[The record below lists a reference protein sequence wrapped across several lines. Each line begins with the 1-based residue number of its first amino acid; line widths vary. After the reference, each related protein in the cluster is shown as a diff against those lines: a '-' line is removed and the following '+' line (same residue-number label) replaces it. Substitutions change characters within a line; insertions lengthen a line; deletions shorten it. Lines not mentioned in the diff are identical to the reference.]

1 MEAMIM
7 QIGRRLE
14 RIAMALGI
22 LIAGAHPAAALG
34 YEDLLRAALD
44 RDPGLRLL
52 AIKAERA
59 ELAAERLVPKDG
71 TPVLALETGAL
82 QAGLSSGLLSVSGS
96 PALSLAF
103 PRGPDISM
111 GLPFSAAASASSFAP
126 TFGFRYPLARQ
137 GDPRIAEL
145 ATARQAGAE
154 ARAALRLR
162 RLEVEKALAE
172 ALRDATEANA
182 ALESTKR
189 ELEKAK
195 AALERARL
203 LDGLEP
209 GSAAALTLER
219 AVRVQERK
227 ERDGEAALE
236 RALQKAAALCGLE
249 LPPGGGALDFLM
261 PPELPAASLDAALP
275 DPGSLAAVRRA
286 EESLR
291 ITRIAAAEAA
301 RRCGLDL
308 ELAATWSRDGNAA
321 LSTQASDSA
330 SASAGLGLSLPGLSL
345 SLGLGYKADLLAS
358 GTDGTGNSGPI
369 AILKASWKPED
380 GSDEALA
387 ARDWILAVSE
397 AEEDAKA
404 AVEEAEATLLALER
418 RRADLLAANED
429 LAEDLDFASEQS
441 RLYARWRERGA
452 VSDADYAEVLAF
464 EAEARVR
471 VLGAGFDA
479 LIWNLDLGLLGAAPS
494 GGAASAE
501 HGDTGAA
508 QDAGQGSAPSGGK

>member
-14 RIAMALGI
+14 RIAMVLVV
-22 LIAGAHPAAALG
+22 LIAGAIPAAAMG

-59 ELAAERLVPKDG
+59 ELAAERLARKDG

-82 QAGLSSGLLSVSGS
+82 QASLSSGSLAVSGS
-96 PALSLAF
+96 PSLSLAF
-103 PRGPDISM
+103 PHGPDLSL

-137 GDPRIAEL
+137 GDPRLAEL
-145 ATARQAGAE
+145 ATARAASAE
-154 ARAALRLR
+154 ARAALDRR

-172 ALRDATEANA
+172 ALREAAEASA

-195 AALERARL
+195 SALERARL

-209 GSAAALTLER
+209 GSAAALSLER

-249 LPPGGGALDFLM
+249 LPPGGGAWDFLM
-261 PPELPAASLDAALP
+261 PPELPAATLDAALP
-275 DPGSLAAVRRA
+275 EPGSLATVRRA
-286 EESLR
+286 AESLR

-301 RRCGLDL
+301 RGCGLDL
-308 ELAATWSRDGNAA
+308 ELAAAWSRDDYAA
-321 LSTQASDSA
+321 LSTSASDTA
-330 SASAGLGLSLPGLSL
+330 SASGGLGLTLPGLSL
-345 SLGLGYKADLLAS
+345 SLGLGYKADLLA
-358 GTDGTGNSGPI
+358 GTAGPM
-369 AILKASWKPED
+369 AVLKASWKPAD
-380 GSDEALA
+380 RADLALEAK
-387 ARDWILAVSE
+387 DWLLSVAE
-397 AEEDAKA
+397 AEEDGKA
-404 AVEEAEATLLALER
+404 ALEEAGASLLALER
-418 RRADLLAANED
+418 RRADLLAAAED
-429 LAEDLDFASEQS
+429 LAEDLSFATEQS
-441 RLYARWRERGA
+441 RLYASWRERGA

-464 EAEARVR
+464 EAEARAR
-471 VLGAGFDA
+471 VLGAAFDA
-479 LIWNLDLGLLGAAPS
+479 LIWNLDLGLLGAAPQD
-494 GGAASAE
+494 GAASAE
-501 HGDTGAA
+501 HGDSGAA
-508 QDAGQGSAPSGGK
+508 RDAGRASAPSGGK